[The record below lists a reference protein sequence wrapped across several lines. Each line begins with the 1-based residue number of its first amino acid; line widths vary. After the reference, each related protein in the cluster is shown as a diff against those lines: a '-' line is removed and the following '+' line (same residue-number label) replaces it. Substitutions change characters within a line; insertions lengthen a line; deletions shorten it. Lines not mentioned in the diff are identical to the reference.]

1 MVHYLFLLAHWLS
14 LCYTA
19 IIQWPAGHYLFT
31 IGPLASP
38 MLHCYLL
45 LAHLISL
52 WYTTLSFWP
61 TGYLNGTLSFP
72 TANWLSIWYTT
83 LSYKP
88 TGYLYDSQKS
98 STGPLDISMVHY
110 YLLLAHWI
118 YQGTLPSPFGP
129 LISQRYTTPS
139 NWPTGY
145 HYGTP
150 LSSSGP
156 LGISMVPYPHL
167 LADLLSL

>member
-1 MVHYLFLLAHWLS
+1 MVLYPFLLV
-14 LCYTA
+14 Y
-19 IIQWPAGHYLFT
+19 
-31 IGPLASP
+31 
-38 MLHCYLL
+38 
-45 LAHLISL
+45 
-52 WYTTLSFWP
+52 
-61 TGYLNGTLSFP
+61 
-72 TANWLSIWYTT
+72 WLSIWYTT

-88 TGYLYDSQKS
+88 TGYLYDTQKS

-139 NWPTGY
+139 YWPTGYHYGSLLSSTSPLDISMVHYYLLLAHWIYQGTLPSPFGPLISQRYTTPSYWPTGY